1 MSFLFFQ
8 WKWKSCILGVYGW
21 IFGHDV
27 PGCRPRLNFG
37 HTLSRFTYLMHIS
50 VCIFK
55 LSVICHCTAF
65 VSCFSNKP
73 NGTRSYQGLAS
84 YLFFITTQQPI
95 SYVSPIGIV
104 IDGSNSVKIKL
115 GAREEVDTF
124 LECADSATVK
134 EDFNSGLELEAVNN
148 KKGVRLLSLDK
159 FNVTIYYILCSA

>member
-1 MSFLFFQ
+1 MKGSNVSFFFFQ

-37 HTLSRFTYLMHIS
+37 HALSRFTYLMHIS

-73 NGTRSYQGLAS
+73 TGTRSYQGLA
-84 YLFFITTQQPI
+84 LLTFFYDNTTADIVCFTCFTDRNCNRLKQLCQNQTWRMGRRWYFLRMCGFSRFRKVLIHGWNWKPWIT
-95 SYVSPIGIV
+95 
-104 IDGSNSVKIKL
+104 
-115 GAREEVDTF
+115 
-124 LECADSATVK
+124 
-134 EDFNSGLELEAVNN
+134 
-148 KKGVRLLSLDK
+148 KKV
-159 FNVTIYYILCSA
+159 

>member
-1 MSFLFFQ
+1 MWKEFSVSFLFFQ

-73 NGTRSYQGLAS
+73 NGTRLAQ
-84 YLFFITTQQPI
+84 LTCFFYNTTAD
-95 SYVSPIGIV
+95 IV
-104 IDGSNSVKIKL
+104 CFTDQNYYRLKQLCQNQTWRKGRSWY
-115 GAREEVDTF
+115 F
-124 LECADSATVK
+124 LECADSTAVK
-134 EDFNSGLELEAVNN
+134 EDFNSGLELEAVNY
-148 KKGVRLLSLDK
+148 KKGVRLFVSR
-159 FNVTIYYILCSA
+159 